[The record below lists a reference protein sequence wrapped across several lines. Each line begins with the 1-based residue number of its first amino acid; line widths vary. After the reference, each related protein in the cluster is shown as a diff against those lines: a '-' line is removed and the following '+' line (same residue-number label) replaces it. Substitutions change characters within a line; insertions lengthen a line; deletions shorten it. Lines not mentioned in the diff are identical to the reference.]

1 MTGLDVGLERTANL
15 LGAAALT
22 GADRV
27 RETTAEAAGTSSSG
41 AAALVT
47 LETYGGLG
55 VTELGKRVGLS
66 QPAAARMVDA
76 LSEQGLVERRRA
88 SGRSVG
94 VWLTRCG
101 RTAVGKMLKARSR
114 ALVRLVQGLEPQQQE
129 ALRAGLK
136 ALLPVLFDHAA
147 SEHVVCRLCDRDACV
162 ADGSVC
168 PVGQAA
174 RSHEQARA
182 E

>member
-1 MTGLDVGLERTANL
+1 MIGVDGGLKRTANL
-15 LGAAALT
+15 LGAVALT
-22 GADRV
+22 SADRV
-27 RETTAEAAGTSSSG
+27 RETTAEAAGTSTSG

-47 LETYGGLG
+47 LETYSGLG
-55 VTELGKRVGLS
+55 VTELGKRIGLS

-76 LSEQGLVERRRA
+76 LVGQGLVERRRA

-94 VWLTRCG
+94 VWLTRRG
-101 RTAVGKMLKARSR
+101 RTAVARMLNARNR
-114 ALVRLVQGLEPQQQE
+114 ALVRLVQDLEPEQQD
-129 ALRAGLK
+129 ALRAGLE
-136 ALLPVLFDHAA
+136 ALLPGVFERAT

-174 RSHEQARA
+174 RNHERARA